1 MHKRVDSQALALL
14 TQLVATASPYQESSD
29 SSGQAF
35 VPPPQHL
42 SLAATLIV
50 HPSLTGKKASA
61 ERIQASNTAVKLLR
75 FINRYVGPVNAE
87 LGSAFAFLS
96 LRDRRGHG
104 SGRRRMEVED
114 TSEDGAPVEHI
125 NSELANV
132 NSLWTRAEDFWHA
145 VGWAFNCSVTQQR
158 RWARWKIWLNL
169 MLEVLE
175 DDWLERGLI
184 DERAQDDEGTGSTD
198 SNTIVTSRAESLI
211 IKYLSHTDGAH
222 GGFRRVI
229 RAIFADG
236 STRSEQEFRPV
247 FEDEVK
253 EHRDEA
259 AAKPKKPRKNPLAQ
273 RVNVN
278 EGFYAD
284 YCDESSDDDDDD
296 DDEHV
301 QGKEDHG
308 ESPTGDPAM
317 ASDAPRP
324 TRTSVHHEEM
334 VKSGWSGEVPNGS
347 EALGGIQ
354 SIAIRL
360 RLLAIVGATIPLC
373 ACVASTPSQ

>member
-1 MHKRVDSQALALL
+1 
-14 TQLVATASPYQESSD
+14 
-29 SSGQAF
+29 
-35 VPPPQHL
+35 
-42 SLAATLIV
+42 
-50 HPSLTGKKASA
+50 
-61 ERIQASNTAVKLLR
+61 
-75 FINRYVGPVNAE
+75 
-87 LGSAFAFLS
+87 
-96 LRDRRGHG
+96 
-104 SGRRRMEVED
+104 MEVED
-114 TSEDGAPVEHI
+114 ISEDGVPVEYI

-175 DDWLERGLI
+175 DDWSERGLT
-184 DERAQDDEGTGSTD
+184 DERAQDDGAD
-198 SNTIVTSRAESLI
+198 DNTVVASRAESLI
-211 IKYLSHTDGAH
+211 VKYLSHTDGAH

-247 FEDEVK
+247 FENEIK

-259 AAKPKKPRKNPLAQ
+259 TEKPKKRRRNPLAQ

-284 YCDESSDDDDDD
+284 YFDESSYDDDDDD
-296 DDEHV
+296 NEHA
-301 QGKEDHG
+301 QRKEDYG
-308 ESPTGDPAM
+308 EDSLGDLAM
-317 ASDAPRP
+317 ASGARRS
-324 TRTSVHHEEM
+324 TRTSVHHKEI
-334 VKSGWSGEVPNGS
+334 VKSGWNGEVPNGS
-347 EALGGIQ
+347 EALGGME

-360 RLLAIVGATIPLC
+360 RLLAIVSGTFPMC
-373 ACVASTPSQ
+373 ACVTSAPSQ